1 MAILQTLY
9 AKGSKPTPV
18 VHGSEVMAVRFDY
31 DITAVLASADV
42 VQLGFLPANHRVVD
56 WAFDCDYL
64 SASAAGAFDLG
75 ILSAGNAIDTTASGG
90 AAWVSGA
97 TVVQAGGLLRAASAT
112 HTRVVV
118 SRTADQKIGLVMT
131 ASCTTTAAGKLGLTV
146 YLVAG

>member
-56 WAFDCDYL
+56 WAFDCDDL

-75 ILSAGNAIDTTASGG
+75 ILSAGNAIDTT
-90 AAWVSGA
+90 
-97 TVVQAGGLLRAASAT
+97 AGGLLRAASAT